1 MKMDRE
7 RGGGVEREAEK
18 GISLRRDREMNMRVK
33 ALKKRSVGGGGD
45 LRQRIKVGVK
55 CRNN

>member
-7 RGGGVEREAEK
+7 RKRKAEK
-18 GISLRRDREMNMRVK
+18 GISLSGDREQNRRVK

-45 LRQRIKVGVK
+45 LRQRIKVGLK
-55 CRNN
+55 CRND